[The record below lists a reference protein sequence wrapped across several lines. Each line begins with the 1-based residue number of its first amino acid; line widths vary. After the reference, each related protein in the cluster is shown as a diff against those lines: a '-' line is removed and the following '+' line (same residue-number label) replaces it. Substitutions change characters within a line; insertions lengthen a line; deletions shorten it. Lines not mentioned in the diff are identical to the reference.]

1 MLWHMTLYE
10 GVNLNRWANP
20 DRTGQDAVVRVVARA
35 SSSGLVHTANHRG
48 SDNVDFGQLLQFTT
62 PDQIGAAA
70 ADVRAN
76 ETAFVRQACSTHG

>member
-20 DRTGQDAVVRVVARA
+20 DRTGQDAVVRVVGRA
-35 SSSGLVHTANHRG
+35 SSSVTSPPTIAVVTMWTSVNCCR
-48 SDNVDFGQLLQFTT
+48 FTT

-70 ADVRAN
+70 ADVRDN